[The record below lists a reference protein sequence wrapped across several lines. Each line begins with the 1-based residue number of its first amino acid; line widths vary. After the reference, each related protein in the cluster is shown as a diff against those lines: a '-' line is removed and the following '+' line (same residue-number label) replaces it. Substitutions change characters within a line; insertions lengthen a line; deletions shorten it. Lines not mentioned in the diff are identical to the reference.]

1 MIKFGTDGWRGI
13 IADDFTFDNV
23 RRVAG
28 GIAAY
33 VLGHEDAAHGVVVGY
48 DTRFLSQQAAR
59 LAAETIAAAG
69 IPGADHLRLHADAG
83 VSLAVKSQGA
93 AGGVV
98 VTSSH
103 NPWNW
108 NGVKFKAKFGG
119 SATPAIMKVI
129 EEEVGAGSMPK
140 GQAAPIKE
148 VDLKPAY
155 AEAICRFADLDLIAK
170 ANFRFAVDSM
180 YGSGRGVLTGIFEKR
195 GIHYVAIRQELNP
208 LFPGINPEPIE
219 PHIEMLR
226 QTVLKERCHAGLAVD
241 GDADRIGAIAEDGS
255 FVDSHKCFAVLL
267 RWMLERK
274 KWPGDVVRAFN
285 TTGMVDRIAAKYGR
299 KLIEC
304 PIGFKYIADLMMEHE
319 IVVGGEESGGIGYSR
334 YLPERDGTLNCLLL
348 GQRDGRRA
356 QAAGAAGGRSA
367 ARVRAALLRTPR
379 SAHHGRDEAK
389 RDPAGG
395 VRPDQPSGPVFHQ
408 KEGRARRNKVLPRR
422 PNERQRSRSPGCCF
436 ACPAPSR
443 CCGSIAKRHR
453 PELVAEILSTAEAF
467 VRAQR
472 TTWTRQACR
481 DGRAGDDH
489 EDAEDPHNH
498 WPSGSRIS
506 FSAIR

>member
-1 MIKFGTDGWRGI
+1 MIKFGTDGWRGL

-33 VLGHEDAAHGVVVGY
+33 VLRHEDAARGIIVGY
-48 DTRFLSQQAAR
+48 DTRFLSRQMAQT
-59 LAAETIAAAG
+59 AAEIIAGAG
-69 IPGADHLRLHADAG
+69 IPVQITSDSTPTPA
-83 VSLAVKSQGA
+83 VSFAVKSQGA

-129 EEEVGAGSMPK
+129 EEEVSAASMPK
-140 GQAAPIKE
+140 GQVASIKE

-155 AEAICRFADLDLIAK
+155 ADAITRFADLDLIAK
-170 ANFRFAVDSM
+170 ANFLFAVDSM

-195 GIHYVAIRQELNP
+195 GIKYVAIRQEINP

-226 QTVLKERCHAGLAVD
+226 QTVLTEHCHAGLAVD

-267 RWMLERK
+267 GWVLERK
-274 KWPGDVVRAFN
+274 KWTGNVVRAFN
-285 TTGMVDRIAAKYGR
+285 TTGMVDRIAAKHGR

-304 PIGFKYIADLMMEHE
+304 PIGFKYIADLMMEQE

-348 GQRDGRRA
+348 ANVMAEERKPLGQLVADLQREYGPHYYGRRDLHITEEMKLSA
-356 QAAGAAGGRSA
+356 IERAKSEQTNHLGRYSIKKKEGLDGIKFFLDAPTNGNGAVPWVLFRMSGTEP
-367 ARVRAALLRTPR
+367 LLRVY
-379 SAHHGRDEAK
+379 SEA
-389 RDPAGG
+389 A
-395 VRPDQPSGPVFHQ
+395 S
-408 KEGRARRNKVLPRR
+408 
-422 PNERQRSRSPGCCF
+422 
-436 ACPAPSR
+436 
-443 CCGSIAKRHR
+443 
-453 PELVAEILSTAEAF
+453 PELVSDILATSEAF
-467 VRAQR
+467 VRG
-472 TTWTRQACR
+472 T
-481 DGRAGDDH
+481 
-489 EDAEDPHNH
+489 
-498 WPSGSRIS
+498 GS
-506 FSAIR
+506 